1 MKLKVYDT
9 LWPKNSAS
17 TCIPRETL
25 THAYSRMLFE
35 ALEKKNSKKLET

>member
-9 LWPKNSAS
+9 LRPKNSAS

-25 THAYSRMLFE
+25 THAYSRILFE
-35 ALEKKNSKKLET
+35 TLEKKTVKN